1 VNKAAPGLGAVKS
14 LMASTPL
21 IKRRV
26 LLEIADV
33 DYESAPSV
41 GYEVYVNLPKDAVAD
56 SASPNF
62 VGTLALFGV
71 KHDASGHAHG
81 KSAQQFDITRVV
93 NELADPSQITVSLVP
108 FDLLMPKGNAQ
119 PLRRE
124 AGVTI
129 GTMRVIVVESKPS
142 P

>member
-1 VNKAAPGLGAVKS
+1 
-14 LMASTPL
+14 
-21 IKRRV
+21 
-26 LLEIADV
+26 
-33 DYESAPSV
+33 
-41 GYEVYVNLPKDAVAD
+41 
-56 SASPNF
+56 
-62 VGTLALFGV
+62 
-71 KHDASGHAHG
+71 
-81 KSAQQFDITRVV
+81 VV